1 LFEHDLRANAFRVCR
16 EGKPRHTFP
25 DRALVTSQLRPYNL
39 LAVEAEAANDAA
51 RGITRNDCLHYI

>member
-1 LFEHDLRANAFRVCR
+1 LSR
-16 EGKPRHTFP
+16 GKIAAHFP